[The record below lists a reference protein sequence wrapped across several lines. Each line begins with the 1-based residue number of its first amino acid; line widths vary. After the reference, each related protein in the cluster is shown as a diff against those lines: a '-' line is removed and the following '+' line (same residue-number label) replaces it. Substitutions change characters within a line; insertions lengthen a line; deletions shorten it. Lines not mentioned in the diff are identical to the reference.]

1 MFELKD
7 LQEYTAL
14 PPVVFDAPK
23 TLILMSM
30 PSVDS
35 EEARFYFADE
45 SNRFWPLLSAIYQM
59 PAETPQ
65 ERLKLM
71 EANHLALWSVV
82 KSCSAVT
89 LCFLVPAAGWTC
101 RVAAWP
107 RCRRAFPCWRLCPWL
122 MT

>member
-65 ERLKLM
+65 ERLELVCGEVM
-71 EANHLALWSVV
+71 SALSVQRGYH
-82 KSCSAVT
+82 
-89 LCFLVPAAGWTC
+89 AGH
-101 RVAAWP
+101 RS
-107 RCRRAFPCWRLCPWL
+107 
-122 MT
+122 

>member
-35 EEARFYFADE
+35 EEARFYFVM
-45 SNRFWPLLSAIYQM
+45 SPTGSGRCYQRF
-59 PAETPQ
+59 TRC
-65 ERLKLM
+65 RLK
-71 EANHLALWSVV
+71 
-82 KSCSAVT
+82 
-89 LCFLVPAAGWTC
+89 
-101 RVAAWP
+101 P
-107 RCRRAFPCWRLCPWL
+107 RRKD
-122 MT
+122 